1 MIVGAD
7 FAAFLKKKGKKQ
19 DVIDSIVADVAL
31 FEQFLRN
38 IRSKSI
44 EETDTDDIL
53 RFVDACGKGGNLLSK
68 KLRSIAL
75 YFGFLSKPSLAALA
89 SEFREREISAKR
101 KALRL
106 DQISNCDRT
115 IVDKLA
121 KAGIVNTYQMI
132 EAARSAELRE
142 NLAAHTGIEMERIL
156 EYLKLSD
163 LSRLKGMKGVRV
175 RLYYDAGVDTLD
187 KLSSWDPEELRKML
201 IDFVRRTSFE
211 GIPPLPKE
219 VSTTIEAAKKLERLI
234 DF

>member
-1 MIVGAD
+1 MTVRAD

-19 DVIDSIVADVAL
+19 NVIDTIVADIIL
-31 FEQFLRN
+31 FEQFLQN
-38 IRSKSI
+38 IRSKSTK
-44 EETDTDDIL
+44 ETDTDDIL
-53 RFVDACGKGGNLLSK
+53 RFVDACGKGE

-75 YFGFLSKPSLAALA
+75 YFSFLSRPSLAALA
-89 SEFREREISAKR
+89 SELREIEISAKR

-106 DQISNCDRT
+106 DQISNYDRT
-115 IVDKLA
+115 VVDKLA

-142 NLAAHTGIEMERIL
+142 NLAAQTGIEMERIL

-163 LSRLKGMKGVRV
+163 LSRLKGIKGVRV

-201 IDFVRRTSFE
+201 IDFVRRTGFE

-219 VSTTIEAAKKLERLI
+219 VSTTIDAAKKLERLV